1 MSGQVRRSSWITRDP
16 EAGCAVLER
25 TYRHLRMNRP
35 VPTSFDMS
43 LAMAEIGPLGV
54 QQVRLAGFRAAA
66 TNDGTGLIRIGHL
79 TQGRFSVHTRGRQVP
94 GSAAF
99 LFPPGPY
106 AGDWED
112 LGMTTLTL
120 DHAVVLEHARA
131 LLGRDDF
138 HLHFTGHYPVTPAM
152 GAYWQ
157 AAVRHVLQNA
167 VPNDSAMASP
177 LLRTELVRSVTA
189 ALLCTFPSTFLEHP
203 DPEPSQ
209 GAHPVAVRRAQA
221 FIDAHLAEPLTLA
234 QIAVAARVS
243 PRGLQELFR
252 RHLDTAPLH
261 YLRAA
266 RLDAARQDLLRAD
279 PATGVTVTAI
289 AAQWGFP
296 HPGRFAAY
304 YRQVYGEPP
313 ATTLHR

>member
-1 MSGQVRRSSWITRDP
+1 M
-16 EAGCAVLER
+16 VLER
-25 TYRHLRMNRP
+25 AYRYLRMNRP
-35 VPTSFDMS
+35 VPTEFNVG
-43 LAMAEIGPLGV
+43 LATTELGPLGV
-54 QQVRLAGFRAAA
+54 QQVRLAGFSAAA

-79 TQGRFSVHTRGRQVP
+79 THGRFSVRFDQGQMQ

-99 LFPPGPY
+99 LFPAGPY
-106 AGDWED
+106 AGDWQD

-131 LLGRDDF
+131 LLGREDF
-138 HLHFTGHYPVTPAM
+138 RLHFTGHHPVTPAM
-152 GAYWQ
+152 GAYWR
-157 AAVRHVLQNA
+157 ATVRHVLQDA
-167 VPNDSAMASP
+167 LPNDSAMASP
-177 LLRTELVRSVTA
+177 LLRVELMRSVIT
-189 ALLCTFPSTFLEHP
+189 ALLRTFPSTFLDHP

-209 GAHPVAVRRAQA
+209 SVHPVVVRRAQA
-221 FIDAHLAEPLTLA
+221 FIDTHLDQPLTLA
-234 QIAVAARVS
+234 QIAAAARVS

-261 YLRAA
+261 YLRGA
-266 RLDAARQDLLRAD
+266 RLDAARQYLLTAD
-279 PATGVTVTAI
+279 PITGVTVAAI

-296 HPGRFAAY
+296 HPGRFATY